1 MRKFKSESARLLD
14 LMINSIYTHKEI
26 FLRELI
32 SNASDAIDKLYFLSL
47 KDENIVFNR
56 EDFFIRI
63 EADKEERT
71 LKIIDTGIGMDET
84 DLENNLGVIARSGSD
99 IFKKENE
106 TAEDVEIIGHFGV
119 GFYSAFM
126 VAKKVTVLTK
136 KFGTENAYLWQSE
149 GVEGY
154 EILPAEKDEAGTVIT
169 LYLKEDSEDDK
180 YSDYLNEYRIRGIIK
195 KYSDYIRHPIKMLTE
210 KSRPKA
216 DNDKEYETYFEDS
229 VLNSMVPL
237 WRKNKSEITPEEYE
251 SFYMDKFHDYEK
263 PLKTIHTSTDGIVSY
278 NALMYIPCRPPF
290 DYYTKE
296 FEKGLQLYSNGV
308 LIMDKC
314 GDLLPD
320 YFGFVK
326 GLVDSADLSLNISR
340 EVLQHDRQLKVI
352 AGHLKKKIKSELSLM
367 MKNER
372 ENYEKFYEAFSRQL
386 KFGAYDNFG
395 ADKDELAPLLMFYSS
410 TRKKLITLDEYV
422 EAMGD
427 RKEIY
432 YACADTVEK
441 ADKLPHTEALKEKG
455 YEILYLTEDI
465 DEFVLKV
472 IDVYK
477 EKSFVSA
484 SSANE
489 GNETKEETGE
499 DKELFDFLKEA
510 LGERVSKVVAS
521 SKLKSH
527 PVCLT
532 NEGGISIEME
542 KVLNAMPTD
551 NKVKAERVL
560 EINTSHPVF
569 EKLKA
574 LISSDK
580 EKLKKYAMV
589 LYNSA
594 LLIEGLPIEDPV
606 AFSNDICEV
615 I

>member
-1 MRKFKSESARLLD
+1 MNEEELSE
-14 LMINSIYTHKEI
+14 
-26 FLRELI
+26 
-32 SNASDAIDKLYFLSL
+32 
-47 KDENIVFNR
+47 
-56 EDFFIRI
+56 
-63 EADKEERT
+63 
-71 LKIIDTGIGMDET
+71 
-84 DLENNLGVIARSGSD
+84 NLGVIAKSGTD
-99 IFKKENE
+99 EFKKANE
-106 TAEDVEIIGHFGV
+106 TEDIIGHFGV

-126 VAKKVTVLTK
+126 VAKKVTVLTR
-136 KFGTENAYLWQSE
+136 KFGSEKAYLWESE

-154 EILPAEKDEAGTVIT
+154 EITDAQKETAGTVIT
-169 LYLKEDSEDDK
+169 LYLKEDGEDDK
-180 YSDYLNEYRIRGIIK
+180 YSEFLSEYRIRGIIR
-195 KYSDYIRHPIKMLTE
+195 KYSDYIRHPIKMLCE

-237 WRKNKSEITPEEYE
+237 WRKNKSEITEDEYNG
-251 SFYMDKFHDYEK
+251 FYMDKFHDYEK

-290 DYYTKE
+290 DYYTKD
-296 FEKGLQLYSNGV
+296 FEKGLQLYSNGA

-314 GDLLPD
+314 PDLLPD

-352 AGHLKKKIKSELSLM
+352 AGHLKKKIKSELMVM
-367 MKNER
+367 MKNDR
-372 ENYEKFYEAFSRQL
+372 ENYEKFYESFSRQL

-395 ADKDELAPLLMFYSS
+395 ADKEELAPLLMFYSS
-410 TRKKLITLDEYV
+410 TRKKLVTLDEYA

-432 YACADTVEK
+432 YACADSVEK

-472 IDVYK
+472 LDSYK
-477 EKSFVSA
+477 EKVFVSA

-489 GNETKEETGE
+489 GEAKEETGE

-510 LGERVSKVVAS
+510 LGERVSRVIAS
-521 SKLKSH
+521 DKLKSH

-560 EINTSHPVF
+560 EINTAHPVF

-574 LISSDK
+574 LLSEDK
-580 EKLKKYAMV
+580 EKLTRYALV
-589 LYNSA
+589 LYNGA

-606 AFSNDICEV
+606 AFSNDICEL